1 MYNASRKN
9 PLLLGSHPLGKGCPV
24 CIVFEAG
31 ATHNGLESALKLVD
45 MAAEAHADAIK
56 FQMIHSA
63 RLIPDPSVMFT
74 YKVLLDRATKRTE
87 TVEESLQT
95 ILKRRELPPEDW
107 TALIRHCRER
117 NILFFATASHQDE
130 MAFLAE
136 QGVDCV
142 KIASGDITYHH
153 LLRQAAT
160 YPWIV
165 QIDTGNATIGEV
177 EQAVDV
183 LETAGCRRIIINHCP
198 TGYPARLDGINLR
211 VIQTLQT
218 MFPYPIAF
226 SDHTPGCTMDIAAV
240 ALGASILEKTISLD
254 RTTRSPEHIMS
265 LEPHEGAAFVQTIRE
280 VEQALGLRRRIL
292 QPQERANAA
301 VARRSITAAHNLPEG
316 HILVQEDLDYTRPET
331 GIPACFD
338 KQLLGRALRRTV
350 QAGEHFSWSCLK

>member
-1 MYNASRKN
+1 MDKASEKN
-9 PLLLGSHPLGKGCPV
+9 QLRLGSRPLGNGCPV

-56 FQMIHSA
+56 FQMIRA
-63 RLIPDPSVMFT
+63 AKLVPDPSVMFT
-74 YKVLLDRATKRTE
+74 YKVLLDRATGQTE
-87 TVEESLQT
+87 TVRESLQA
-95 ILKRRELPPEDW
+95 ILKRRELTREEW
-107 TALIRHCRER
+107 TELIRHCRKR
-117 NILFFATASHQDE
+117 DILFFATAAHNDE

-142 KIASGDITYHH
+142 KIASGDITCHH
-153 LLRQAAT
+153 LLRQAAA

-211 VIQTLQT
+211 VIQTLRT
-218 MFPYPIAF
+218 MFPYPVAF

-240 ALGASILEKTISLD
+240 ALGAGILEKTVSLD
-254 RTTRSPEHIMS
+254 KTTRSPEHIMS
-265 LEPHEGAAFVQTIRE
+265 LEPHEGAAFVRTIRE
-280 VEQALGLRRRIL
+280 VEQALGLERRIL

-301 VARRSITAAHNLPEG
+301 VARRSITAARDLPEG
-316 HILVQEDLDYTRPET
+316 HVLAQEDLDYARPET
-331 GIPACFD
+331 GIPACCD
-338 KQLLGRALRRTV
+338 KQLLGRALRRAV
-350 QAGEHFSWSCLK
+350 QAGEQFNWSCLE